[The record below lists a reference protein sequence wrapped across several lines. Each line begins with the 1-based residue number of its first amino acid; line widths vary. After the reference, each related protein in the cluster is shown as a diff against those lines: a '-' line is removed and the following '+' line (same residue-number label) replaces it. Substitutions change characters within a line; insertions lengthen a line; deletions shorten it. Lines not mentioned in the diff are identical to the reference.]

1 MAGRLAF
8 RPESYNFM
16 NMKPVLL
23 LLFIIVA
30 GRVAAQDTAARHSS
44 QLIPKGGGWRLDGQT
59 RKLSEQA
66 LKTTLYQVPAAIPY
80 HKKFVTRRAVG
91 FSLALPAIVFA
102 ALARRDP
109 LNIKREFLAASML
122 CSGGIIYF
130 TLSARKQQ
138 KRAVQLYNDAHR

>member
-1 MAGRLAF
+1 MAGRLAS

-59 RKLSEQA
+59 RKLSERA

-102 ALARRDP
+102 VLARRDP

-122 CSGGIIYF
+122 CSGGVIYF

-138 KRAVQLYNDAHR
+138 KRAVQVYNDAHR